1 MNTPLNTKSTIDWR
15 QVILPSVAALVFFT
29 VVTGILYPAV
39 ITGIAQVV
47 FPHQANGSLITDEV
61 GNVVGSELIG
71 QQFSDPT
78 YFWGRPSATGP
89 VPYNAAA
96 SSGSNY
102 GPLNPAL
109 IGPDGIIQTRITQL
123 EDANAAAGVTVD
135 TPIPVDLVTA
145 SGSGLDPH
153 ISPAAASYQ
162 VARVAALRGIDPVV
176 LELLVDE
183 YTEGRTLGILGEPRV
198 NVLRLNLEL
207 DAEYPL
213 PETAD

>member
-1 MNTPLNTKSTIDWR
+1 MNTPSRIDWK
-15 QVILPSVAALVFFT
+15 QVVVPSIVSLIFFT
-29 VVTGILYPAV
+29 IVTGLLYPAV

-47 FPHQANGSLITDEV
+47 FPYQANGSLITDAQ

-71 QQFSDPT
+71 QQFSDPA
-78 YFWGRPSATGP
+78 YFWGRLSATGP

-109 IGPDGIIQTRITQL
+109 IGPDGIVQARITAL
-123 EDANAAAGVTVD
+123 HDAEAAAGVDNTQPV
-135 TPIPVDLVTA
+135 PVDLVTA

-153 ISPAAASYQ
+153 ISPAAAQYQ
-162 VARVAALRGIDPVV
+162 VARVAALRGIDAAT
-176 LELLVDE
+176 LQALVDQ

-198 NVLRLNLEL
+198 NVLRLNLAL
-207 DAEYPL
+207 DEQYPVSS
-213 PETAD
+213 TTG